1 MGLEDLNGLGEAAAT
16 REFLRCCGSRRWA
29 TRMAILRPFA
39 DARTMANAAE
49 RAFEALDRGDWLE
62 AFAAHPKIGAGGAG
76 GAGRAGGVAGGEDGA
91 GGAGGVAG
99 SSAWSAQEQALV
111 AEAADVT
118 RQRLAEANR
127 DYEARFGYIFIVCA
141 TGKTAAEML
150 ALLERR
156 LPNDPGAELRIAADE
171 QRKITRLRL
180 TKLVAEDRDHN

>member
-1 MGLEDLNGLGEAAAT
+1 MRLEDLNGLEEAAAT
-16 REFLRCCGSRRWA
+16 REFLHCCGSRRWA
-29 TRMAILRPFA
+29 TRMAVSRPFA
-39 DARTMANAAE
+39 DARTMADAAE
-49 RAFEALDRGDWLE
+49 RAFEALDRDDWLE

-76 GAGRAGGVAGGEDGA
+76 GEDGA
-91 GGAGGVAG
+91 GGAVGVAG
-99 SSAWSAQEQALV
+99 LSAWTAQEQALV
-111 AEAADVT
+111 AEAADTT

-180 TKLVAEDRDHN
+180 TKLVAEDQDHN

>member
-1 MGLEDLNGLGEAAAT
+1 MRLEDLNGLEEAAAT

-29 TRMAILRPFA
+29 TRMAVSRPFA
-39 DARTMANAAE
+39 DARTLADAAE
-49 RAFEALDRGDWLE
+49 RAFEALDRDDWLE
-62 AFAAHPKIGAGGAG
+62 AFTAHPKIGAGGAG
-76 GAGRAGGVAGGEDGA
+76 GEDGA
-91 GGAGGVAG
+91 GEAGGAGG

-111 AEAADVT
+111 AEAPDTT

-141 TGKTAAEML
+141 TGRTAAEML
-150 ALLERR
+150 ALLDRR

-180 TKLVAEDRDHN
+180 TKLVAEDQDHN